1 VGQALL
7 LVGRPGVGKTTVIR
21 AVVDSLGDQAGGFI
35 TEEIRDEDQRDEGRR
50 TGFRVVAF
58 GAGPE
63 RTGMLAS
70 VNSSSCYRVGRYG
83 VHIRDLERVG
93 VAALQKAVAE
103 PGITVVVVDEIGK
116 MELFSAAFRDV
127 VESALASPK
136 RVVAS
141 AMTGSH
147 PWVDAIK
154 ARVGVTQLE
163 VTKSNRDAM
172 MARVLAWLVSIQ
184 EER

>member
-1 VGQALL
+1 MGQALL

-21 AVVDSLGDQAGGFI
+21 AVVGSLGDRAGGFF
-35 TEEIRDEDQRDEGRR
+35 TQELRDKGRR
-50 TGFRVVAF
+50 TGFRLIAF
-58 GAGPE
+58 GAGPV

-70 VNSSSCYRVGRYG
+70 VNTSSRYRVGRYG

-93 VAALQKAVAE
+93 VAALQKAVKE
-103 PGITVVVVDEIGK
+103 PGITVVIVDEIGK
-116 MELFSAAFRDV
+116 MELFSTAFRDA

-136 RVVAS
+136 RVVAT
-141 AMTGSH
+141 AMTGSQ

-154 ARVGVTQLE
+154 ARTGVTLVE
-163 VTKSNRDAM
+163 VTTSNRDRM
-172 MARVLAWLVSIQ
+172 PARVLAWLGSTQ

>member
-1 VGQALL
+1 M
-7 LVGRPGVGKTTVIR
+7 GKTTVIR
-21 AVVDSLGDQAGGFI
+21 AVVGLLGDRAGGFY
-35 TEEIRDEDQRDEGRR
+35 TEEMRAEGRR
-50 TGFRVVAF
+50 TGFRLVAF
-58 GAGPE
+58 GAGQE
-63 RTGMLAS
+63 RRGTLAS
-70 VNSSSCYRVGRYG
+70 VNTASRYRVGRYG
-83 VHIRDLERVG
+83 VHIRDLECVG
-93 VAALQKAVAE
+93 VAALQNAVRE
-103 PGITVVVVDEIGK
+103 PDIEVVVVDEIGK
-116 MELFSAAFRDV
+116 MELFSTAFRDA

-154 ARVGVTQLE
+154 ARGGVTQLE

-172 MARVLAWLVSIQ
+172 MARVLAWLASIQ

>member
-1 VGQALL
+1 M
-7 LVGRPGVGKTTVIR
+7 GKTTVIR
-21 AVVDSLGDQAGGFI
+21 AVADSLGDRAGGFY
-35 TEEIRDEDQRDEGRR
+35 TEELRNEGRR
-50 TGFRVVAF
+50 TGFRLVAF
-58 GAGPE
+58 GAGQE
-63 RTGMLAS
+63 RTGTLAS
-70 VNSSSCYRVGRYG
+70 VNTASRYRVSRYG

-93 VAALQKAVAE
+93 VAALQNAVRE
-103 PGITVVVVDEIGK
+103 PDIEVVIVDEIGK
-116 MELFSAAFRDV
+116 MELFSAAFRDA

-154 ARVGVTQLE
+154 ARGGVTQLE

-172 MARVLAWLVSIQ
+172 MARVLAWLASIQ
-184 EER
+184 

>member
-1 VGQALL
+1 
-7 LVGRPGVGKTTVIR
+7 VGKTTVIR
-21 AVVDSLGDQAGGFI
+21 AVAGTLGDRAGGFY
-35 TEEIRDEDQRDEGRR
+35 TEEVRDEGRR
-50 TGFRVVAF
+50 TGFRLVAF

-70 VNSSSCYRVGRYG
+70 VNIAGRYRVGKYG

-93 VAALQKAVAE
+93 VAALQEAVKE
-103 PGITVVVVDEIGK
+103 PGIGVVIVDEIGK
-116 MELFSAAFRDV
+116 MELFSTAFRGA

-141 AMTGSH
+141 ATSGPQ

-154 ARVGVTQLE
+154 ARSGVTVVE
-163 VTKSNRDAM
+163 VTRSNRDEM
-172 MARVLAWLVSIQ
+172 PARILAWLAKTQ
-184 EER
+184 GER